1 MLLDALRA
9 RAGGFLG
16 AASLPRH
23 LRRRATSHNPRN
35 RRAKRPNAKRAKRVD
50 DAGFHETGP
59 SADDSPTFATRNPPR
74 KLPVKSSSRYR
85 FAIESVP
92 EVRWCRRARRR
103 PERVRLANRERLVIA
118 NAASSLAETREDIGK
133 TKTSSLELEEEE
145 GFETSEEVFSEEGFG
160 LAGSERGDNAL
171 TSTHWRRLETHAWH
185 AKRFAVAYRWGWALP
200 LGAPGKGRGWR
211 ETMRRAAED
220 CVAHDASY
228 HAAFVVRF
236 FGPRET
242 RKRMYANVNEP
253 GGSSAT
259 DPRRAS
265 PLDTARAFI
274 ETLAGL
280 RKRGSGSGVRET
292 ERVAATATR
301 VRSAAFAAGAVAVD
315 ATLEDTSGG
324 AVSPATFV
332 LAKRDVKKKALEN
345 DGDDAT
351 RAKEKET
358 PEEEPLDLWVWVP
371 AAAREA
377 AFAAVSTATRS
388 VRFSNLCS
396 EARRADGR
404 LCRFELA
411 GATSAAVLET
421 LAGNTR
427 GGEHVL
433 RERDGG
439 VTPRGVRSFEARLDA
454 KSVASRR
461 RAAAASSEFSEVA
474 NVPSPGLFSPL
485 GSSPLLAAVAGEV
498 FAGEESDPPFFKN
511 DGDVGD
517 GTVPLTAIRRAKPRG
532 GVSGGAFDAGFTLLA
547 PVECAQKLWLAL
559 VALGARATGLREW
572 RWLAVAAG
580 APAFP
585 EDFPASAAAAAEAE
599 RALAEAS
606 RKARRAPPGKRV
618 PAAAMEG
625 AARAAVAFTRRDK
638 EDVTGVTGVTG
649 VTYARAV
656 VRCFR
661 GGVPTV
667 GAAVLAATSAQR
679 ERLRG
684 SRETR
689 DRNVPVSG
697 ESSSSFDAVFA
708 KEKKT
713 DRRALAHGCD
723 HQTVL
728 GYVTSAS
735 APNAA
740 RGVASAVVDA
750 RALQRAFPER
760 FSFFSNKKTRDEK
773 RAISSRGVKVF
784 PAALLAASA
793 SPAAVTPATLELVD
807 DARLDPVWW

>member
-1 MLLDALRA
+1 MLDALRA

-23 LRRRATSHNPRN
+23 LRRRATSHDPRN
-35 RRAKRPNAKRAKRVD
+35 RRSKRPNAKRAKIVD
-50 DAGFHETGP
+50 DAGFAAGP
-59 SADDSPTFATRNPPR
+59 SAIANRNPPR
-74 KLPVKSSSRYR
+74 TVKSSRYR
-85 FAIESVP
+85 FAIESQL

-103 PERVRLANRERLVIA
+103 PERVRLANRERLALA
-118 NAASSLAETREDIGK
+118 NAAPSNAARLGK
-133 TKTSSLELEEEE
+133 TKTSFEE
-145 GFETSEEVFSEEGFG
+145 GFETSEVLFRSK
-160 LAGSERGDNAL
+160 AGSERADRR
-171 TSTHWRRLETHAWH
+171 TSAHWRRLETHAWH
-185 AKRFAVAYRWGWALP
+185 AKRFALAYRWGWALP

-211 ETMRRAAED
+211 ETMRRAAEH

-236 FGPRET
+236 FGPKNERRLNET
-242 RKRMYANVNEP
+242 NVKEP
-253 GGSSAT
+253 GGSRSAT
-259 DPRRAS
+259 DFRSAS
-265 PLDTARAFI
+265 PLDTARAFV
-274 ETLAGL
+274 ETLAAL
-280 RKRGSGSGVRET
+280 KKQKRGSGVRET
-292 ERVAATATR
+292 DFLQTKYVAATATR

-332 LAKRDVKKKALEN
+332 LARQEKNVFTKKKNKN
-345 DGDDAT
+345 DESSDAT
-351 RAKEKET
+351 HAKEKEEKET
-358 PEEEPLDLWVWVP
+358 PEETSEEEPLDLWVWVP

-421 LAGNTR
+421 LAGNAR
-427 GGEHVL
+427 GTSVF

-439 VTPRGVRSFEARLDA
+439 VTPRGVRSFEARVDA

-461 RAAAASSEFSEVA
+461 RAAASSASSASLA
-474 NVPSPGLFSPL
+474 SSASSASLASLASPGLVSPL
-485 GSSPLLAAVAGEV
+485 GSSPLLAAVAGEA
-498 FAGEESDPPFFKN
+498 FAGTSDKPSG
-511 DGDVGD
+511 DGDDVCD
-517 GTVPLTAIRRAKPRG
+517 GTVIPVTAIRRAKPRG
-532 GVSGGAFDAGFTLLA
+532 GVSGGADAGFTLLA
-547 PVECAQKLWLAL
+547 PAECAQKLWLAL

-585 EDFPASAAAAAEAE
+585 EDFPASAAAAEEAE
-599 RALAEAS
+599 RAAEEAS

-618 PAAAMEG
+618 PAAAIEG
-625 AARAAVAFTRRDK
+625 AARAAVAFARREK
-638 EDVTGVTGVTG
+638 EGVTGVTG

-656 VRCFR
+656 VRCFH

-667 GAAVLAATSAQR
+667 GAAVLAATPAQR
-679 ERLRG
+679 ERLRRRG
-684 SRETR
+684 A
-689 DRNVPVSG
+689 DRSAEG
-697 ESSSSFDAVFA
+697 ASFDAVFA

-713 DRRALAHGCD
+713 DRRSLARGCD
-723 HQTVL
+723 RQTVL

-750 RALQRAFPER
+750 RALERAFPER
-760 FSFFSNKKTRDEK
+760 FAKKKAQRREK
-773 RAISSRGVKVF
+773 RASRGVVF

-807 DARLDPVWW
+807 DAHLDPVWW

>member
-50 DAGFHETGP
+50 DAGFATGPDP
-59 SADDSPTFATRNPPR
+59 SADDSPTFATQTNPPR

-103 PERVRLANRERLVIA
+103 PERVRLANRERLALA
-118 NAASSLAETREDIGK
+118 NAFGSSAETRLGK

-160 LAGSERGDNAL
+160 LAGSERADNAL

-253 GGSSAT
+253 GGSGTAT
-259 DPRRAS
+259 DPNVRAS
-265 PLDTARAFI
+265 PSDTARAFI

-280 RKRGSGSGVRET
+280 RKLRKRGSGVGET

-332 LAKRDVKKKALEN
+332 LAKRDTKKKALEN

-358 PEEEPLDLWVWVP
+358 PEEEEEEEEPLDLWVWVP

-421 LAGNTR
+421 LAGNAR
-427 GGEHVL
+427 ANVL

-511 DGDVGD
+511 DGDVRD

-532 GVSGGAFDAGFTLLA
+532 GVSGGAFNAGFTLLA
-547 PVECAQKLWLAL
+547 PVECAQELWLAL

-638 EDVTGVTGVTG
+638 EDVTGVTGVT
-649 VTYARAV
+649 YARAV

-667 GAAVLAATSAQR
+667 GAAVLAATPAQR
-679 ERLRG
+679 ERLRR
-684 SRETR
+684 RETR
-689 DRNVPVSG
+689 DRNAPVSG
-697 ESSSSFDAVFA
+697 ESSFDAVFA

-735 APNAA
+735 APGAA

-773 RAISSRGVKVF
+773 RAEQRGVKVF

-807 DARLDPVWW
+807 DTRLDPVWW

>member
-35 RRAKRPNAKRAKRVD
+35 RRAKRPNAKRAKIVD
-50 DAGFHETGP
+50 DAGFAAGP
-59 SADDSPTFATRNPPR
+59 SANANRNPPR
-74 KLPVKSSSRYR
+74 TVKSSRYR
-85 FAIESVP
+85 FAIESQL

-103 PERVRLANRERLVIA
+103 PERVRLANRERLALA
-118 NAASSLAETREDIGK
+118 NAAPSNVARLGE
-133 TKTSSLELEEEE
+133 TKTSFEE
-145 GFETSEEVFSEEGFG
+145 GFETSEVLFRSE
-160 LAGSERGDNAL
+160 AGSERADRR
-171 TSTHWRRLETHAWH
+171 TSAHWRRLETHAWH
-185 AKRFAVAYRWGWALP
+185 AKRFALAYRWGWALP

-236 FGPRET
+236 FGPRERRLNENET
-242 RKRMYANVNEP
+242 NVKKP
-253 GGSSAT
+253 GGSQPAT
-259 DPRRAS
+259 DLRSAS
-265 PLDTARAFI
+265 PLDTARAFV
-274 ETLAGL
+274 ETLAAL
-280 RKRGSGSGVRET
+280 KKKHESGVRET
-292 ERVAATATR
+292 DFLRTNKYVAATATR
-301 VRSAAFAAGAVAVD
+301 VRSAAFAAGSVAVD

-332 LAKRDVKKKALEN
+332 LARREKNVFTK
-345 DGDDAT
+345 
-351 RAKEKET
+351 KEKKEKETPEET

-421 LAGNTR
+421 LAGNAR
-427 GGEHVL
+427 GTSVF

-439 VTPRGVRSFEARLDA
+439 VTPRGVRSFEARVDA

-461 RAAAASSEFSEVA
+461 RAAASSASSASLA
-474 NVPSPGLFSPL
+474 SLASLASPGLFSPL
-485 GSSPLLAAVAGEV
+485 GSSPLLAAVTGEA
-498 FAGEESDPPFFKN
+498 FAGTSDEPSG
-511 DGDVGD
+511 DGDDVRD
-517 GTVPLTAIRRAKPRG
+517 GTVIPVTAIRRAKPRG
-532 GVSGGAFDAGFTLLA
+532 GVSGGADAGFTLLA
-547 PVECAQKLWLAL
+547 PAECAQKLWLAL
-559 VALGARATGLREW
+559 VALGAHATGLREW

-585 EDFPASAAAAAEAE
+585 EDFPASAAAAEEAE
-599 RALAEAS
+599 RAAEEAS

-625 AARAAVAFTRRDK
+625 AARAAVAFARREK
-638 EDVTGVTGVTG
+638 EGVTGVTG

-656 VRCFR
+656 VRCFH

-667 GAAVLAATSAQR
+667 GAAVLAATPAQR
-679 ERLRG
+679 ERLRRR
-684 SRETR
+684 SA
-689 DRNVPVSG
+689 DRSAEG
-697 ESSSSFDAVFA
+697 ASFDAVFA

-713 DRRALAHGCD
+713 DRRSLARGCD
-723 HQTVL
+723 RQTVL

-750 RALQRAFPER
+750 RALERAFPER
-760 FSFFSNKKTRDEK
+760 FAKKKAQRREK
-773 RAISSRGVKVF
+773 GASRGVVF

-807 DARLDPVWW
+807 DAHLDPVWW

>member
-1 MLLDALRA
+1 MLDALRA

-35 RRAKRPNAKRAKRVD
+35 RRAKRPNAKRAKIVD
-50 DAGFHETGP
+50 DAGFAAGP
-59 SADDSPTFATRNPPR
+59 SANANRNPPR
-74 KLPVKSSSRYR
+74 TVKSSRYR
-85 FAIESVP
+85 FAIESQL

-103 PERVRLANRERLVIA
+103 PERVRLANRERLALA
-118 NAASSLAETREDIGK
+118 NAAPSNVARLGE
-133 TKTSSLELEEEE
+133 TKTSFEE
-145 GFETSEEVFSEEGFG
+145 GFETSEVLFRSE
-160 LAGSERGDNAL
+160 AGSERADRR
-171 TSTHWRRLETHAWH
+171 TSAHWRRLETHAWH
-185 AKRFAVAYRWGWALP
+185 AKRFALAYRWGWALP

-236 FGPRET
+236 FGPRERRLNENET
-242 RKRMYANVNEP
+242 NVKKP
-253 GGSSAT
+253 GGSQPAT
-259 DPRRAS
+259 DLRSAS
-265 PLDTARAFI
+265 PLDTARAFV
-274 ETLAGL
+274 ETLAAL
-280 RKRGSGSGVRET
+280 KKKHESGVRET
-292 ERVAATATR
+292 DFLRTNKYVAATATR
-301 VRSAAFAAGAVAVD
+301 VRSAAFAAGSVAVD
-315 ATLEDTSGG
+315 ATLEDTSGV

-332 LAKRDVKKKALEN
+332 LARREKNVFTK
-345 DGDDAT
+345 
-351 RAKEKET
+351 KEKKEKETPEET

-388 VRFSNLCS
+388 ARFSNLCS

-421 LAGNTR
+421 LAGNAR
-427 GGEHVL
+427 GTSVF

-439 VTPRGVRSFEARLDA
+439 VTPRGVRSFEARVDA

-461 RAAAASSEFSEVA
+461 RAAASSASSASLA
-474 NVPSPGLFSPL
+474 SLASLASPGLFSPL
-485 GSSPLLAAVAGEV
+485 GSSPLLAAVAGEA
-498 FAGEESDPPFFKN
+498 FAGTSDKPSG
-511 DGDVGD
+511 DGDDVRD
-517 GTVPLTAIRRAKPRG
+517 GTVIPVTAIRRAKPRG
-532 GVSGGAFDAGFTLLA
+532 GVSGGADAGFTLLA
-547 PVECAQKLWLAL
+547 PAECAQKLWLAL
-559 VALGARATGLREW
+559 VALGAHATGLREW

-585 EDFPASAAAAAEAE
+585 EDFPASAAAAEEAE
-599 RALAEAS
+599 RAAEEAS

-618 PAAAMEG
+618 PAAAIEG
-625 AARAAVAFTRRDK
+625 AARAAVAFARREK
-638 EDVTGVTGVTG
+638 EGVTGVTG

-656 VRCFR
+656 VRCFH

-667 GAAVLAATSAQR
+667 GAAVLAATPAQR
-679 ERLRG
+679 ERLRRR
-684 SRETR
+684 SA
-689 DRNVPVSG
+689 DRSAEG
-697 ESSSSFDAVFA
+697 ASFDAVFA

-713 DRRALAHGCD
+713 DRRSLARGCD
-723 HQTVL
+723 RQTVL

-750 RALQRAFPER
+750 RALERAFPER
-760 FSFFSNKKTRDEK
+760 FAKKKAQRREK
-773 RAISSRGVKVF
+773 RASRGVVF

-807 DARLDPVWW
+807 DAHLDPVWW